1 MEKFLALIFIFGAS
15 ITGFSQNS
23 KALKLYNEAINILQ
37 EGEETMA
44 ISKLEQALDIDSNF
58 IKARYNLGLLYREMQ
73 RLDLADKHFSAI
85 IRQQATFPKAY
96 VLRGKIR
103 LESLRLEDALADFQ
117 IAIQMFPYDY
127 DGWHGLGS
135 VHFMYE
141 NYEGAEEFFTKA
153 LHIFPEFPACLNDRA
168 SARMML
174 GKWNAGYEDYKSAVL
189 FMPENA
195 RYRNNLGI
203 FLFRI
208 NKIQEAMEQFIKA
221 HQIGDDLE
229 VSSNMLLLCHIAL
242 EKELP
247 DSLTINSPMFE
258 LNAANEHVFSN
269 KTELGL
275 ELNAHSKSEFDPN
288 FLDLNCLQRIRMLIS
303 MDRFE
308 EACIEIPKCNTAL
321 EYKKLVCR

>member
-1 MEKFLALIFIFGAS
+1 MEKFLVLICIFGAS

-23 KALKLYNEAINILQ
+23 KALKLYNEAISILQ
-37 EGEETMA
+37 EGEESMA

-85 IRQQATFPKAY
+85 IRLQPTFPKAY

-103 LESLRLEDALADFQ
+103 LEAMRLQDALNDFVL
-117 IAIQMFPYDY
+117 ATQMFPYDY
-127 DGWHGLGS
+127 DAWHGLGS

-153 LHIFPEFPACLNDRA
+153 LQIFPEFPACLNDRA

-174 GKWNAGYEDYKSAVL
+174 EKWTLAGEDYKSAVL

-195 RYRNNLGI
+195 RYRNNLGL
-203 FLFRI
+203 FLFKT
-208 NKIQEAMEQFIKA
+208 NKLNEAIEQFKKA
-221 HQIGDDLE
+221 REIGDELE
-229 VSSNMLLLCHIAL
+229 VSSNMLLLCHIAQD
-242 EKELP
+242 KELP
-247 DSLTINSPMFE
+247 DSLVNGSPMFD
-258 LNAANEHVFSN
+258 LNAANAYVFQN
-269 KTELGL
+269 QTEKALQ
-275 ELNAHSKSEFDPN
+275 LNAQAATENDPN
-288 FLDLNCLQRIRMLIS
+288 FKDYQCLQKIRIFIS
-303 MDRFE
+303 ENRFE
-308 EACIEIPKCNTAL
+308 EACMEIPKCNTAL